1 MDFDSFLSNNLS
13 FILDIA
19 PHGIFLGCGETSEF
33 INYILKNKPN
43 GEKDIFEVLRNQLY
57 YDTAVNKKEFTIN
70 QFNDILAE
78 IDERLNQFNYV
89 TISFYNYEEITN
101 DSINNKE
108 IVNSIK
114 DLIFNSN
121 NVKCKLFDHSFILAK
136 LDDNY
141 IRLESYIFNY
151 KPRQIIWNTYQQ
163 DVKELLSSQ
172 DKLKIWKQLFDVEC
186 DQHFSK
192 DKVRIVINN

>member
-1 MDFDSFLSNNLS
+1 
-13 FILDIA
+13 
-19 PHGIFLGCGETSEF
+19 
-33 INYILKNKPN
+33 
-43 GEKDIFEVLRNQLY
+43 
-57 YDTAVNKKEFTIN
+57 
-70 QFNDILAE
+70 
-78 IDERLNQFNYV
+78 LNQFNYV